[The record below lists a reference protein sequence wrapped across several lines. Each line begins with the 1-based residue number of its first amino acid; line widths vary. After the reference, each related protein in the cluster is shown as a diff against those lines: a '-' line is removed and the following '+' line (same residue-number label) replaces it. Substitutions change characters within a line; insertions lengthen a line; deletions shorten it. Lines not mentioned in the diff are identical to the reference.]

1 MTPDEILEEVAEM
14 LDEDE
19 EVTQFSGLKAALIGW
34 AEPWQPCENYPGA
47 ERPVRLI
54 YSAAKCIKV
63 FMERDGMDY
72 EGALEWLTTNTE
84 GGYLG
89 TDTPIVMYGDEF

>member
-1 MTPDEILEEVAEM
+1 MTPEEILEEVAGM

-19 EVTQFSGLKAALIGW
+19 EINQFPTLKPALIGW
-34 AEPWQPCENYPGA
+34 AEPWQPCKDGKGA

-72 EGALEWLTTNTE
+72 EEALEWLTTNTE

-89 TDTPIVMYGDEF
+89 PHTPIIMYGEEF